1 MQTTQH
7 RSTSRV
13 LDILE
18 QLTIHKNGLSL
29 TELAQILDAPK
40 SSLFPIVHTMEQ
52 RGFLMSDADSRYRIG
67 PHTYLTGMSYESP
80 APMHSIIQEKMRQIV
95 HQCQETCHLG
105 ILSDSDVLYVA
116 KIESPQPIALRSK
129 VGNRLPAY
137 CTGVGKALLY
147 PLTFE
152 ELKALYPDGLSRYTS
167 NTITD
172 FKKLYE
178 ELKEV
183 ADTGFAY
190 EHAEATEG
198 VECIAVPL
206 RRNGQVLASLSI
218 CIPAFRS
225 TVEKRAEICALL
237 KDAQRDLE
245 FRLEEFHVDSNL
257 FII

>member
-1 MQTTQH
+1 MQATDH

-18 QLTIHKNGLSL
+18 QLSIHKNGMTL
-29 TELAQILDAPK
+29 TELSQILEAPK

-52 RGFLMSDADSRYRIG
+52 RGFLMSDSDSRYRIG
-67 PHTYLTGMSYESP
+67 PHAYLTGMSYESP
-80 APMHSIIQEKMRQIV
+80 APMHSIIQEKMREIV
-95 HQCQETCHLG
+95 MKCQETCHLG

-147 PLTFE
+147 PLTLA
-152 ELKALYPDGLSRYTS
+152 ELQALYPNGLSRFTT

-172 FKKLYE
+172 IAKLHE
-178 ELKEV
+178 ELQEV
-183 ADTGFAY
+183 ANTGFAY

-218 CIPAFRS
+218 CIPSFRS
-225 TVEKRAEICALL
+225 TEEKRKEICSLL
-237 KDAQRDLE
+237 KDAQRELE
-245 FRLEEFHVDSNL
+245 FRLDEFHVDSNL

>member
-1 MQTTQH
+1 MQATDH

-18 QLTIHKNGLSL
+18 HLSVHKNGMTL
-29 TELAQILDAPK
+29 TELSQLLQAPK

-52 RGFLMSDADSRYRIG
+52 RGFLIVDTEGRYRIG
-67 PHTYLTGMSYESP
+67 PHAYLTGMSYESP
-80 APMHSIIQEKMRQIV
+80 VPMHRIIQEKMQEIV

-129 VGNRLPAY
+129 TGNRLPAY
-137 CTGVGKALLY
+137 CTGVGKALIY
-147 PLTFE
+147 PLSFE
-152 ELKALYPDGLSRYTS
+152 ELQALYPNGLTRFTPG
-167 NTITD
+167 TITD
-172 FKKLYE
+172 LHQLYE
-178 ELKEV
+178 ELQEV
-183 ADTGFAY
+183 ARTGFAY

-198 VECIAVPL
+198 VECIAIPL
-206 RRNGQVLASLSI
+206 RRNGHVIASLSI

-225 TVEKRAEICALL
+225 TEEKRTQICELL
-237 KDAQRDLE
+237 KDAQRELE

-257 FII
+257 FIL